1 MIQNKKIAVIIPCFN
16 EALTISKVVS
26 DFKKKLSCST
36 TIYVVDNAST
46 DGTARIAKA
55 SGAAVL
61 FETRKGKG
69 NAVRLGFSE
78 VEADYYVLVD
88 GDGTYDVDACETMLK
103 TLIDNNHDMV
113 VGVRKAVSCNSFPC
127 GHTIGNRLF
136 NLLFRLFFGNVF
148 TDLFSGYRVFSHRF
162 VKSFP
167 AASDGFELE
176 TELSVHC
183 VNLKASCSE
192 VETQYFGRPADS
204 TSKLNTISDGIAILI
219 ALLNMFRLNKPF
231 YFYSIFSVL
240 LVLLSIV
247 FLIPIFIDYMSLG
260 LVPKQPTLIVCIGM
274 MVVAVVCFFS
284 GLILDNIVKFQYE
297 FRRKAYKDVRNPPPG

>member
-1 MIQNKKIAVIIPCFN
+1 
-16 EALTISKVVS
+16 
-26 DFKKKLSCST
+26 
-36 TIYVVDNAST
+36 
-46 DGTARIAKA
+46 
-55 SGAAVL
+55 
-61 FETRKGKG
+61 
-69 NAVRLGFSE
+69 
-78 VEADYYVLVD
+78 
-88 GDGTYDVDACETMLK
+88 
-103 TLIDNNHDMV
+103 
-113 VGVRKAVSCNSFPC
+113 
-127 GHTIGNRLF
+127 
-136 NLLFRLFFGNVF
+136 
-148 TDLFSGYRVFSHRF
+148 
-162 VKSFP
+162 
-167 AASDGFELE
+167 FELE